1 MSDIRHSLLRR
12 DALSA
17 AKEVLY
23 HLDIYFSSQLQSAPL
38 PIVDKGP
45 VELLEE
51 FVFQVPKERSA
62 QPKRLNSLQ
71 ELQLLEIMCNYFQE
85 QTKDSVRQIIF
96 SSLFSPQ
103 GNKAD
108 DSRMS
113 LLGKLVSMA
122 VAVCRIPVLECAASW
137 LQRTPVLYCV
147 RLAKALVDDY
157 CCLVPGSIQTLKQ
170 IFSASPRFCCQFITS
185 VTALYDLSS
194 DDLIPPMDL
203 LEMIVNWIFE
213 DPRLILI
220 TFLNTPIAANL
231 PIGFLELT
239 PLVGLIRW
247 CVKAPLAYKR
257 KKKPP
262 LTNGHVSNKVA
273 KDPGVGMDRDSHL
286 LYSKLHLSV
295 LQVLMTLQLHLT
307 EKNLYGR
314 LGLILFDHMVPLVEE
329 INRLADE
336 LNPLNASQEIELS
349 LDRLAQALQV
359 AMASGAL
366 LCTRDDLRTL
376 CSRLPHN
383 KTLNFWVVC
392 KASFLGLLLGI
403 QPPPAGDLGPSAAAA
418 SRRAPPGLLPPHP
431 HAPAGLWGRAGP
443 PCRPPRPA
451 HSPRAHL
458 HLGRDIPLQ
467 ADPLGWPACAF
478 CTLAGRSLLRRKGWS
493 APLKRT
499 SGKRQGSPSPLAESS
514 GCGSFDVTESRCFP
528 PGRILRHPDWMVKG
542 RVQPSAERLMQAFL
556 KHADAGSL
564 CSIRISDTQPV
575 W

>member
-51 FVFQVPKERSA
+51 FVFQVPKERGT

-108 DSRMS
+108 DGRMS

-137 LQRTPVLYCV
+137 LQRTPVVYCV
-147 RLAKALVDDY
+147 RLARALVDDY
-157 CCLVPGSIQTLKQ
+157 CCLVPGSVQTLKQ

-194 DDLIPPMDL
+194 DDLIPPLDL
-203 LEMIVNWIFE
+203 LEMTVNWIFE

-239 PLVGLIRW
+239 PLTGLIRW

-257 KKKPP
+257 KKKPS
-262 LTNGHVSNKVA
+262 LSNGHVTAKVI
-273 KDPGVGMDRDSHL
+273 KDSGGMDRDSHL
-286 LYSKLHLSV
+286 LFSKLHLSV
-295 LQVLMTLQLHLT
+295 LQVLMMLQVHLT

-336 LNPLNASQEIELS
+336 LNPLNASQEIELA

-359 AMASGAL
+359 AMSSGAL
-366 LCTRDDLRTL
+366 LCTRVLELFQETDLVLKTHLSVSFPVGSQKLAVAPSGVTADDLRTL

-383 KTLNFWVVC
+383 N
-392 KASFLGLLLGI
+392 LLQLVI
-403 QPPPAGDLGPSAAAA
+403 SGPVQQSPHAAL
-418 SRRAPPGLLPPHP
+418 PPGFYPHIHTPPLGYG
-431 HAPAGLWGRAGP
+431 AV
-443 PCRPPRPA
+443 PA
-451 HSPRAHL
+451 HPAAH
-458 HLGRDIPLQ
+458 
-467 ADPLGWPACAF
+467 PALPTHPGHTF
-478 CTLAGRSLLRRKGWS
+478 I
-493 APLKRT
+493 
-499 SGKRQGSPSPLAESS
+499 SGM
-514 GCGSFDVTESRCFP
+514 TFP
-528 PGRILRHPDWMVKG
+528 FRP
-542 RVQPSAERLMQAFL
+542 
-556 KHADAGSL
+556 
-564 CSIRISDTQPV
+564 IR
-575 W
+575 

>member
-23 HLDIYFSSQLQSAPL
+23 HLDIYFSSQLQSGPL

-51 FVFQVPKERSA
+51 FVFQVPKERGA

-137 LQRTPVLYCV
+137 LQRTPVVYCV
-147 RLAKALVDDY
+147 RLARALVDDY
-157 CCLVPGSIQTLKQ
+157 CCLVPGSVQTLKQ

-185 VTALYDLSS
+185 VTALYDLSA
-194 DDLIPPMDL
+194 DDLIPPLDL
-203 LEMIVNWIFE
+203 LEMIVSWIFE

-239 PLVGLIRW
+239 PLIGLIR
-247 CVKAPLAYKR
+247 C
-257 KKKPP
+257 
-262 LTNGHVSNKVA
+262 
-273 KDPGVGMDRDSHL
+273 
-286 LYSKLHLSV
+286 V

-383 KTLNFWVVC
+383 N
-392 KASFLGLLLGI
+392 LLQLVI
-403 QPPPAGDLGPSAAAA
+403 SGPVQQSPHTAL
-418 SRRAPPGLLPPHP
+418 PPGFYPHIHTPPLGYG
-431 HAPAGLWGRAGP
+431 AV
-443 PCRPPRPA
+443 PA
-451 HSPRAHL
+451 HPAAH
-458 HLGRDIPLQ
+458 
-467 ADPLGWPACAF
+467 PALPTHPGHTF
-478 CTLAGRSLLRRKGWS
+478 I
-493 APLKRT
+493 
-499 SGKRQGSPSPLAESS
+499 SG
-514 GCGSFDVTESRCFP
+514 VTFP
-528 PGRILRHPDWMVKG
+528 FRP
-542 RVQPSAERLMQAFL
+542 
-556 KHADAGSL
+556 
-564 CSIRISDTQPV
+564 IR
-575 W
+575 

>member
-38 PIVDKGP
+38 PIVDKGS

-51 FVFQVPKERSA
+51 FVFQVPKERGA

-71 ELQLLEIMCNYFQE
+71 ELQLLEIMCSYFQE
-85 QTKDSVRQIIF
+85 QSKDSVRQIIF

-137 LQRTPVLYCV
+137 LQRTPVVYCV
-147 RLAKALVDDY
+147 RLARALVDDY
-157 CCLVPGSIQTLKQ
+157 CCLVPGSVQTLKQ

-194 DDLIPPMDL
+194 DDLIPPLDL
-203 LEMIVNWIFE
+203 LEMIVSWIFE

-239 PLVGLIRW
+239 PLIGLIRW

-257 KKKPP
+257 KKPC
-262 LTNGHVSNKVA
+262 LSNGHISHKVA
-273 KDPGVGMDRDSHL
+273 KDSGTGTDRDSHL

-336 LNPLNASQEIELS
+336 LNPLNASQEIELA

-359 AMASGAL
+359 AMTSGAL

-383 KTLNFWVVC
+383 K
-392 KASFLGLLLGI
+392 
-403 QPPPAGDLGPSAAAA
+403 
-418 SRRAPPGLLPPHP
+418 
-431 HAPAGLWGRAGP
+431 
-443 PCRPPRPA
+443 
-451 HSPRAHL
+451 
-458 HLGRDIPLQ
+458 
-467 ADPLGWPACAF
+467 
-478 CTLAGRSLLRRKGWS
+478 
-493 APLKRT
+493 
-499 SGKRQGSPSPLAESS
+499 
-514 GCGSFDVTESRCFP
+514 
-528 PGRILRHPDWMVKG
+528 
-542 RVQPSAERLMQAFL
+542 
-556 KHADAGSL
+556 
-564 CSIRISDTQPV
+564 
-575 W
+575 

>member
-1 MSDIRHSLLRR
+1 MNDIRHSLLRR

-38 PIVDKGP
+38 PIVDKGS

-137 LQRTPVLYCV
+137 LQRTPVVYCV

-203 LEMIVNWIFE
+203 LEMIVTWIFE
-213 DPRLILI
+213 DTRLILI

-257 KKKPP
+257 RKKPP
-262 LTNGHVSNKVA
+262 LSNGHVSNKVT
-273 KDPGVGMDRDSHL
+273 KEPGVGMDRDSHL

-314 LGLILFDHMVPLVEE
+314 LGLVLFDHMVPLVEE
-329 INRLADE
+329 INRLTDE

-383 KTLNFWVVC
+383 N
-392 KASFLGLLLGI
+392 LLQLVI
-403 QPPPAGDLGPSAAAA
+403 SGPVQQSPHAAL
-418 SRRAPPGLLPPHP
+418 PPGFYPHIHTPPLGYG
-431 HAPAGLWGRAGP
+431 AV
-443 PCRPPRPA
+443 PA
-451 HSPRAHL
+451 HPAAH
-458 HLGRDIPLQ
+458 
-467 ADPLGWPACAF
+467 PALPTHPGHTF
-478 CTLAGRSLLRRKGWS
+478 I
-493 APLKRT
+493 
-499 SGKRQGSPSPLAESS
+499 SG
-514 GCGSFDVTESRCFP
+514 VTFP
-528 PGRILRHPDWMVKG
+528 FRP
-542 RVQPSAERLMQAFL
+542 
-556 KHADAGSL
+556 
-564 CSIRISDTQPV
+564 IR
-575 W
+575 

>member
-1 MSDIRHSLLRR
+1 MNDIRHSLLRR

-38 PIVDKGP
+38 PIVDKGS

-137 LQRTPVLYCV
+137 LQ
-147 RLAKALVDDY
+147 
-157 CCLVPGSIQTLKQ
+157 
-170 IFSASPRFCCQFITS
+170 
-185 VTALYDLSS
+185 
-194 DDLIPPMDL
+194 DLIPPVDL
-203 LEMIVNWIFE
+203 LEMIVTWIFE

-257 KKKPP
+257 RKKPP
-262 LTNGHVSNKVA
+262 LSNGHVSNKVT

-314 LGLILFDHMVPLVEE
+314 LGLVLFDHMVPLVEE

-383 KTLNFWVVC
+383 N
-392 KASFLGLLLGI
+392 LLQLVI
-403 QPPPAGDLGPSAAAA
+403 SGPVQQSPHAAL
-418 SRRAPPGLLPPHP
+418 PPGFYPHIHTPPLGYG
-431 HAPAGLWGRAGP
+431 AV
-443 PCRPPRPA
+443 PA
-451 HSPRAHL
+451 HPAAH
-458 HLGRDIPLQ
+458 
-467 ADPLGWPACAF
+467 PALPTHPGHTF
-478 CTLAGRSLLRRKGWS
+478 I
-493 APLKRT
+493 
-499 SGKRQGSPSPLAESS
+499 SG
-514 GCGSFDVTESRCFP
+514 VTFP
-528 PGRILRHPDWMVKG
+528 FRP
-542 RVQPSAERLMQAFL
+542 
-556 KHADAGSL
+556 
-564 CSIRISDTQPV
+564 IR
-575 W
+575 

>member
-1 MSDIRHSLLRR
+1 MRYDFFLSLAVAFR
-12 DALSA
+12 S
-17 AKEVLY
+17 
-23 HLDIYFSSQLQSAPL
+23 P
-38 PIVDKGP
+38 GP
-45 VELLEE
+45 GIQRGEKY
-51 FVFQVPKERSA
+51 PG
-62 QPKRLNSLQ
+62 RLNSLQ

-122 VAVCRIPVLECAASW
+122 VAVCRVPVLECAASW
-137 LQRTPVLYCV
+137 LQRTPVVYCV
-147 RLAKALVDDY
+147 RLARALVDDY
-157 CCLVPGSIQTLKQ
+157 CCLVPGSVQTLKQ

-194 DDLIPPMDL
+194 DDLIPPLDL

-239 PLVGLIRW
+239 PLIGLIRW

-257 KKKPP
+257 KKKPC
-262 LTNGHVSNKVA
+262 LSNGHVNNKVA
-273 KDPGVGMDRDSHL
+273 KDSGVGMDRDSHL

-295 LQVLMTLQLHLT
+295 LQVLITLQLHLT

-383 KTLNFWVVC
+383 NYSHC
-392 KASFLGLLLGI
+392 KWRAAETEMEADLSWAPSSKGREAADVTSRAFILLQLVI
-403 QPPPAGDLGPSAAAA
+403 SGPVQQSPHAAL
-418 SRRAPPGLLPPHP
+418 PPGFYPHIHTPPLGYG
-431 HAPAGLWGRAGP
+431 AV
-443 PCRPPRPA
+443 PA
-451 HSPRAHL
+451 HPAAH
-458 HLGRDIPLQ
+458 
-467 ADPLGWPACAF
+467 PALPTHPGHTF
-478 CTLAGRSLLRRKGWS
+478 I
-493 APLKRT
+493 
-499 SGKRQGSPSPLAESS
+499 SG
-514 GCGSFDVTESRCFP
+514 VTFP
-528 PGRILRHPDWMVKG
+528 FRPMR
-542 RVQPSAERLMQAFL
+542 
-556 KHADAGSL
+556 
-564 CSIRISDTQPV
+564 
-575 W
+575 

>member
-51 FVFQVPKERSA
+51 FVFQVPKERGA

-137 LQRTPVLYCV
+137 LQRTPVVYCV
-147 RLAKALVDDY
+147 RLARALVDDY
-157 CCLVPGSIQTLKQ
+157 CCLVPGSVQTLKQ

-194 DDLIPPMDL
+194 DDLIPPLDL
-203 LEMIVNWIFE
+203 LEMIVSWILE

-239 PLVGLIRW
+239 PLTGLIRW
-247 CVKAPLAYKR
+247 CVKAPLAHKR
-257 KKKPP
+257 KKKTP
-262 LTNGHVSNKVA
+262 LANGHVAAKVPKA
-273 KDPGVGMDRDSHL
+273 LGGADRDPHL

-295 LQVLMTLQLHLT
+295 LQVLLMLQVHLT

-314 LGLILFDHMVPLVEE
+314 LGLVLFDHMVPLVEE
-329 INRLADE
+329 VNRLADE
-336 LNPLNASQEIELS
+336 LNPLNASQEIELA

-383 KTLNFWVVC
+383 NCSVVSDLC
-392 KASFLGLLLGI
+392 DPMDCSPPGSSVHRVRQEHWSG
-403 QPPPAGDLGPSAAAA
+403 QPFPSPGDLPG
-418 SRRAPPGLLPPHP
+418 PGLE
-431 HAPAGLWGRAGP
+431 PASPASLL
-443 PCRPPRPA
+443 PCRQMLYRLSHREA
-451 HSPRAHL
+451 R
-458 HLGRDIPLQ
+458 G
-467 ADPLGWPACAF
+467 C
-478 CTLAGRSLLRRKGWS
+478 
-493 APLKRT
+493 
-499 SGKRQGSPSPLAESS
+499 PSPLTRS
-514 GCGSFDVTESRCFP
+514 
-528 PGRILRHPDWMVKG
+528 
-542 RVQPSAERLMQAFL
+542 VQVCVVL
-556 KHADAGSL
+556 L
-564 CSIRISDTQPV
+564 CHH

>member
-137 LQRTPVLYCV
+137 LQRTPVVYCV

-203 LEMIVNWIFE
+203 LEMIVIWIFE

-257 KKKPP
+257 RKKPP
-262 LTNGHVSNKVA
+262 LSNGHVSNKVT

-314 LGLILFDHMVPLVEE
+314 LGLVLFDHMVPLVEE

-383 KTLNFWVVC
+383 N
-392 KASFLGLLLGI
+392 LLQLVI
-403 QPPPAGDLGPSAAAA
+403 SGPVQQSPHAAL
-418 SRRAPPGLLPPHP
+418 PPGFYPHIHTPP
-431 HAPAGLWGRAGP
+431 LGRPGP
-443 PCRPPRPA
+443 PCCPPRPA
-451 HSPRAHL
+451 HAPRAHL
-458 HLGRDIPLQ
+458 HLGRDVSLQ
-467 ADPLGWPACAF
+467 AHPLGRPACAF
-478 CTLAGRSLLRRKGWS
+478 CALAGRSLPRRKGW
-493 APLKRT
+493 PVPQKRT
-499 SGKRQGSPSPLAESS
+499 SGKWPGGPCPPAEP
-514 GCGSFDVTESRCFP
+514 SRCH
-528 PGRILRHPDWMVKG
+528 G
-542 RVQPSAERLMQAFL
+542 VQSVAFF
-556 KHADAGSL
+556 DIQIG
-564 CSIRISDTQPV
+564 

>member
-137 LQRTPVLYCV
+137 LQRTPVVYCV

-203 LEMIVNWIFE
+203 LEMIVTWIFE

-262 LTNGHVSNKVA
+262 LSNGHVSNKVT

-383 KTLNFWVVC
+383 NREPQRLTWRPPVWAARPGVLRLELRGPQALCRARSHASSPVRSWLCHCCSASTAWTLGWSVPV
-392 KASFLGLLLGI
+392 LLQLVI
-403 QPPPAGDLGPSAAAA
+403 SGPVQQSPHAAL
-418 SRRAPPGLLPPHP
+418 PPGFYPHIHTPPLGYG
-431 HAPAGLWGRAGP
+431 AV
-443 PCRPPRPA
+443 PA
-451 HSPRAHL
+451 HPAAH
-458 HLGRDIPLQ
+458 
-467 ADPLGWPACAF
+467 PALPTHPGHTF
-478 CTLAGRSLLRRKGWS
+478 I
-493 APLKRT
+493 
-499 SGKRQGSPSPLAESS
+499 SG
-514 GCGSFDVTESRCFP
+514 VTFP
-528 PGRILRHPDWMVKG
+528 FRP
-542 RVQPSAERLMQAFL
+542 
-556 KHADAGSL
+556 
-564 CSIRISDTQPV
+564 IR
-575 W
+575 

>member
-62 QPKRLNSLQ
+62 QPKR
-71 ELQLLEIMCNYFQE
+71 
-85 QTKDSVRQIIF
+85 
-96 SSLFSPQ
+96 
-103 GNKAD
+103 
-108 DSRMS
+108 
-113 LLGKLVSMA
+113 
-122 VAVCRIPVLECAASW
+122 
-137 LQRTPVLYCV
+137 TPVVYCV

-203 LEMIVNWIFE
+203 LEMIVTWIFE

-257 KKKPP
+257 RKKPP
-262 LTNGHVSNKVA
+262 LSNGHVSNKVT

-314 LGLILFDHMVPLVEE
+314 LGLVLFDHMVPLVEE

-383 KTLNFWVVC
+383 KVVVRMRRSGVC
-392 KASFLGLLLGI
+392 EFVIPLLATWRPPQMQSSGEKWELWSDSGENPGLATSKSPHVLGQLPCLLPEVLICNIKKTMGPASCSSCLRQLLT
-403 QPPPAGDLGPSAAAA
+403 PPPAGDLGSRAAVA
-418 SRRAPPGLLPPHP
+418 SRRAPPRVLPPHP
-431 HAPAGLWGRAGP
+431 HAPAGLRGRPGP
-443 PCRPPRPA
+443 PCCPPRPA
-451 HSPRAHL
+451 HAPRAHL
-458 HLGRDIPLQ
+458 HLGRDVSLQ
-467 ADPLGWPACAF
+467 AHPLGRPACAF
-478 CTLAGRSLLRRKGWS
+478 CALAGRSLPRRKGW
-493 APLKRT
+493 PVPQKRT
-499 SGKRQGSPSPLAESS
+499 SGKWPGGPSPPAEP
-514 GCGSFDVTESRCFP
+514 SRCH
-528 PGRILRHPDWMVKG
+528 G
-542 RVQPSAERLMQAFL
+542 VQSVAFF
-556 KHADAGSL
+556 DIQIG
-564 CSIRISDTQPV
+564 

>member
-23 HLDIYFSSQLQSAPL
+23 HLDIYFSSQLQNAPL
-38 PIVDKGP
+38 PMVDKGP

-51 FVFQVPKERSA
+51 FVFQVPKERGA

-85 QTKDSVRQIIF
+85 QTKDSVRQILF

-137 LQRTPVLYCV
+137 LQRTPVVYCV
-147 RLAKALVDDY
+147 RLARALVDDY
-157 CCLVPGSIQTLKQ
+157 CCLVPGSVQTLKQ
-170 IFSASPRFCCQFITS
+170 TFSASPRFCCQFVTS
-185 VTALYDLSS
+185 VTTLYDLSS
-194 DDLIPPMDL
+194 
-203 LEMIVNWIFE
+203 
-213 DPRLILI
+213 
-220 TFLNTPIAANL
+220 
-231 PIGFLELT
+231 ELT
-239 PLVGLIRW
+239 PLTGLIRW
-247 CVKAPLAYKR
+247 CVKAPLAYRRRKR
-257 KKKPP
+257 PP
-262 LTNGHVSNKVA
+262 LANGHLPNKA
-273 KDPGVGMDRDSHL
+273 LKEPAAAAGLERDSHL

-295 LQVLMTLQLHLT
+295 LQVLLMLQGHLT

-314 LGLILFDHMVPLVEE
+314 LGLVLFDHMVPLVEE

-336 LNPLNASQEIELS
+336 LNPLNASQEIELA

-383 KTLNFWVVC
+383 N
-392 KASFLGLLLGI
+392 LLQLVI
-403 QPPPAGDLGPSAAAA
+403 SGPVPQSPHAAL
-418 SRRAPPGLLPPHP
+418 PPGFYPHIHTPPLGYG
-431 HAPAGLWGRAGP
+431 AV
-443 PCRPPRPA
+443 PA
-451 HSPRAHL
+451 HPAAH
-458 HLGRDIPLQ
+458 
-467 ADPLGWPACAF
+467 PALPTHPGHTF
-478 CTLAGRSLLRRKGWS
+478 I
-493 APLKRT
+493 
-499 SGKRQGSPSPLAESS
+499 SGMP
-514 GCGSFDVTESRCFP
+514 FP
-528 PGRILRHPDWMVKG
+528 FRP
-542 RVQPSAERLMQAFL
+542 
-556 KHADAGSL
+556 
-564 CSIRISDTQPV
+564 IR
-575 W
+575 

>member
-1 MSDIRHSLLRR
+1 MNDIRHSLLRR

-38 PIVDKGP
+38 PIVDKGS

-62 QPKRLNSLQ
+62 QPK
-71 ELQLLEIMCNYFQE
+71 E

-137 LQRTPVLYCV
+137 LQ
-147 RLAKALVDDY
+147 
-157 CCLVPGSIQTLKQ
+157 
-170 IFSASPRFCCQFITS
+170 
-185 VTALYDLSS
+185 
-194 DDLIPPMDL
+194 DLIPPVDL
-203 LEMIVNWIFE
+203 LEMIVTWIFE
-213 DPRLILI
+213 DP
-220 TFLNTPIAANL
+220 
-231 PIGFLELT
+231 
-239 PLVGLIRW
+239 
-247 CVKAPLAYKR
+247 
-257 KKKPP
+257 
-262 LTNGHVSNKVA
+262 
-273 KDPGVGMDRDSHL
+273 
-286 LYSKLHLSV
+286 SV

-314 LGLILFDHMVPLVEE
+314 LGLVLFDHMVPLVEE

-383 KTLNFWVVC
+383 N
-392 KASFLGLLLGI
+392 LLQLVI
-403 QPPPAGDLGPSAAAA
+403 SGPVQQSPHAAL
-418 SRRAPPGLLPPHP
+418 PPGFYPHIHTPPLGYG
-431 HAPAGLWGRAGP
+431 AV
-443 PCRPPRPA
+443 PA
-451 HSPRAHL
+451 HPAAH
-458 HLGRDIPLQ
+458 
-467 ADPLGWPACAF
+467 PALPTHPGHTF
-478 CTLAGRSLLRRKGWS
+478 I
-493 APLKRT
+493 
-499 SGKRQGSPSPLAESS
+499 SG
-514 GCGSFDVTESRCFP
+514 VTFP
-528 PGRILRHPDWMVKG
+528 FRP
-542 RVQPSAERLMQAFL
+542 
-556 KHADAGSL
+556 
-564 CSIRISDTQPV
+564 IR
-575 W
+575 